1 MLTPSRG
8 FSDSAGGIPRNCLKD
23 ALRPQKPY
31 VLDRIWR
38 NGAAR
43 WNAAPQG
50 RIDSKRNPFLM
61 LSHLGNAGNAGA
73 RPGAGRK
80 RPLSLP
86 SKHISDCKRRP
97 AETDRAFAPFI
108 RRRPKGDMYP
118 DAMPT
123 GYRQPCPRATV
134 NRPNGSSSIV
144 PTQQVDAHI
153 RLAGIEGR
161 RTPRAGGRRGCRR
174 KRPGVQPGL

>member
-8 FSDSAGGIPRNCLKD
+8 LSDTAGGIPRNCLKD

-31 VLDRIWR
+31 ILDRIWR

-97 AETDRAFAPFI
+97 AETDRAFALFI

-118 DAMPT
+118 DAMLP
-123 GYRQPCPRATV
+123 GCRQSSQRIIV

-153 RLAGIEGR
+153 
-161 RTPRAGGRRGCRR
+161 
-174 KRPGVQPGL
+174 

>member
-1 MLTPSRG
+1 MLTPSRSL
-8 FSDSAGGIPRNCLKD
+8 SDSAGGIPRNCLKD

-31 VLDRIWR
+31 ILDRIWR

-50 RIDSKRNPFLM
+50 RIDSKRNPLLVSQTFGTRATQVRAPGPGENGP
-61 LSHLGNAGNAGA
+61 SPFPQNISPIASGA
-73 RPGAGRK
+73 
-80 RPLSLP
+80 LP
-86 SKHISDCKRRP
+86 K
-97 AETDRAFAPFI
+97 
-108 RRRPKGDMYP
+108 
-118 DAMPT
+118 PT
-123 GYRQPCPRATV
+123 GRSPRSSAGDPRAICTRTPCPRATV

>member
-73 RPGAGRK
+73 RPRGRAK
-80 RPLSLP
+80 TAPLP
-86 SKHISDCKRRP
+86 SLKTYLRLQAAPCRNRQGVRP
-97 AETDRAFAPFI
+97 VHPQETQGRYVPGRHAHGLP
-108 RRRPKGDMYP
+108 
-118 DAMPT
+118 
-123 GYRQPCPRATV
+123 
-134 NRPNGSSSIV
+134 SIV

>member
-8 FSDSAGGIPRNCLKD
+8 LSDTAGSIPRNCLKD

-31 VLDRIWR
+31 ILDRIWR

-61 LSHLGNAGNAGA
+61 SHLGNAGNAGA

-80 RPLSLP
+80 RPPPFPQKHLRLQASACRNRRGGHSAHPQETQGRYVPGRHAPGLP
-86 SKHISDCKRRP
+86 SIVS
-97 AETDRAFAPFI
+97 TDH
-108 RRRPKGDMYP
+108 
-118 DAMPT
+118 
-123 GYRQPCPRATV
+123 RQSSQRIIV

-144 PTQQVDAHI
+144 PTQQVDDRI
-153 RLAGIEGR
+153 
-161 RTPRAGGRRGCRR
+161 
-174 KRPGVQPGL
+174 

>member
-1 MLTPSRG
+1 MIGFIDAHAFQRSFRYGRRYTPQLPKRC
-8 FSDSAGGIPRNCLKD
+8 AQT
-23 ALRPQKPY
+23 AKPY
-31 VLDRIWR
+31 ILDQIWR

-61 LSHLGNAGNAGA
+61 LSHPGNAGNAGA

-97 AETDRAFAPFI
+97 TETDRAFAPFI

-123 GYRQPCPRATV
+123 GYRQSSQRIIV
-134 NRPNGSSSIV
+134 NRPN
-144 PTQQVDAHI
+144 A
-153 RLAGIEGR
+153 AGR
-161 RTPRAGGRRGCRR
+161 RPY
-174 KRPGVQPGL
+174 

>member
-1 MLTPSRG
+1 M
-8 FSDSAGGIPRNCLKD
+8 AGGIPRNCLKD

-31 VLDRIWR
+31 IFDQIWR

-61 LSHLGNAGNAGA
+61 LSHPGNAGNAGA

-97 AETDRAFAPFI
+97 AETDRAFALFI

-123 GYRQPCPRATV
+123 GYRQSSQRIIV
-134 NRPNGSSSIV
+134 NRPN
-144 PTQQVDAHI
+144 A
-153 RLAGIEGR
+153 AGR
-161 RTPRAGGRRGCRR
+161 RPY
-174 KRPGVQPGL
+174 